1 MKCKIL
7 SFNNDITGQFEK
19 GYAAVFQEQHQRPE
33 SGDYYAEYD
42 EIFPY
47 NAKVVEH
54 DFKAQSFKPA

>member
-19 GYAAVFQEQHQRPE
+19 GYSAVFQEQHQSPE
-33 SGDYYAEYD
+33 AGDYYAEYD

-54 DFKAQSFKPA
+54 ESKN